1 MIAESRPALNDD
13 AAGRVRRG
21 AVRHFQNVL
30 WAGDVVIIGA
40 AVLISHVARFGFTDA
55 VLGVS
60 SDRINAGYL
69 GVSVIMGCLWLLL
82 LRGLHTYRESLLGT
96 GTEEYTRILEAS
108 LVLFGGVAIASYV
121 FQIQLSRRYF
131 LVMLP
136 IGLIGLFI
144 WRWIARKILVVR
156 RGRGD
161 YCRNALIVGSSHS
174 ASAMLAELRRRPE
187 MGVHFVGACLSDAPS
202 PKTLARMRVPIVGGV
217 GDVIEVMGDLQC
229 DALIITAS
237 PELTPQAIRRIS
249 WAVDP
254 STQVILA
261 PSIVDVAGPRM
272 HLRPVNG
279 LSLVEV
285 EMPRFDGGAL
295 LMKRAIDIAIAS
307 VLCVILIPLWIIV
320 SILIKIDDGGP
331 VFFMQPRVGLGGTHF
346 NMIKFRSMRTD
357 AEKVLAE
364 LKKASGQDA
373 GNGVMFKMK
382 DDPRVTK
389 IGRILRAT
397 SIDELPQLFNVIK
410 GDMSL
415 VGPRPPL
422 PREVEAYEK
431 DVHRKF
437 LVKPGITG
445 LWQVS
450 GRSSLSWEE
459 SVRLDLYYVE
469 NWSLTGD
476 LQILFRTFKAV
487 LKRDGA
493 Y

>member
-1 MIAESRPALNDD
+1 MINVSVPVTDGVAPRPFMLSPIRRFQAGLVVGD
-13 AAGRVRRG
+13 AALI
-21 AVRHFQNVL
+21 AV
-30 WAGDVVIIGA
+30 

-108 LVLFGGVAIASYV
+108 LVLFGGVAIGSYM
-121 FQIQLSRRYF
+121 FQVQLSRRYF
-131 LVMLP
+131 LLMLP
-136 IGLIGLFI
+136 IGLFGLFI
-144 WRWIARKILVVR
+144 WRWIARKILIAR

-161 YCRNALIVGSSHS
+161 YCRNALIVGSSQS

-187 MGVHFVGACLSDAPS
+187 MGVHFVGACLSDTAS

-217 GDVIEVMGDLQC
+217 GNVIEVMGDLQC
-229 DALIITAS
+229 DALVITAS

-307 VLCVILIPLWIIV
+307 LLCVILIPLWIIV
-320 SILIKIDDGGP
+320 SVLIKIDDGGP
-331 VFFMQPRVGLGGTHF
+331 VFFMQPRVGLGGAHF

-364 LKKASGQDA
+364 LKKTSGQDA
-373 GNGVMFKMK
+373 GNDVMFKMK
-382 DDPRVTK
+382 DDPRVTR